1 MKRKTSYTP
10 LAGIS
15 LKQLRALVATIEEG
29 SNAAAAQRLNVT
41 PPAIALQLK
50 LLEQA
55 VEMPLFDRFGQNI
68 RPTAAGRELLA
79 AAARIEVAL
88 SDCSAALGTMHGGAG
103 GRIGVGVVST
113 AKYFAP
119 RAFAAFAR
127 SHPGVEIDL
136 FVGNRAEVIGEFES
150 LGRDIVIMGR
160 PPDGFDLVRAPIG
173 PHPHVVIAAPDHRL
187 AGRRNIRLE
196 SLSGEKWVVRENGSG
211 TRSLMERV
219 FDEARITPTLGME
232 IMSNET
238 IKQAVMA
245 GLGVAF
251 LSAHTIELELKAGLL
266 TILDV
271 RGLPAMREWFA
282 VRRAGKRLLPAAEEL
297 WSYLTTRGDDFLP
310 RIPTNPTKG

>member
-1 MKRKTSYTP
+1 MKRKTSYAP

-41 PPAIALQLK
+41 PPAVALQLK

-55 VEMPLFDRFGQNI
+55 VEMPLFDRAAQSI

-79 AAARIEVAL
+79 AAARIELAL
-88 SDCSAALGTMHGGAG
+88 SDCSAALGSMHGGAG

-136 FVGNRAEVIGEFES
+136 FVGNRAEVIGELES

-160 PPDGFDLVRAPIG
+160 PPDGIDLARAPIG
-173 PHPHVVIAAPDHRL
+173 SHPHVVIAAPDHRL

-196 SLSGEKWVVRENGSG
+196 SLSDEKWLVREIGSG

-219 FDEARITPTLGME
+219 FDEARMTPMLGME

-251 LSAHTIELELKAGLL
+251 LSAHTIELELKTGLL
-266 TILDV
+266 AILDV

-282 VRRAGKRLLPAAEEL
+282 VRRAEKRLLPAAEEL
-297 WSYLTTRGDDFLP
+297 WSYLTTRGDEFLP
-310 RIPTNPTKG
+310 QIPTSGAR